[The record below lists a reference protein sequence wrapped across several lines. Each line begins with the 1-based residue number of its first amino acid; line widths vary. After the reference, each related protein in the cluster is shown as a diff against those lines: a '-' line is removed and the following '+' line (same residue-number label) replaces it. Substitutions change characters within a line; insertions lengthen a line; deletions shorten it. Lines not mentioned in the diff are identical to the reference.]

1 MTSAEIS
8 EPPTNATTRQPILSV
23 RDAEKFY
30 GMSPA
35 LRGISLDLFPGE
47 LLGFLGPN
55 GAGKTTLI
63 RCLAGR
69 SKLYKGTIELFDSVE
84 TDQRTSRRVD
94 RLNSIGFVP
103 QTLALYSDLT
113 VEQNLFA
120 FGQLHGVPRRDLDS
134 AVTEAL
140 RWADLADR
148 RGKLASTLS
157 GGMKRRLNIACSVL
171 HEPAILLLDEPTV
184 GVDPQSRERIYEM
197 LSDLQSCSTAILL
210 TTHQLDEAQHRCDRI
225 AIVDQGQVIRVG
237 TFDELV
243 ASTVGTNQRLSVRF
257 RTKPTIPLHSL
268 AFDETGNVGS
278 CDISDVPSELPE
290 FLESLADAG
299 AEVEHV
305 MLQGPTLQH
314 VFLHLTGKELRE

>member
-1 MTSAEIS
+1 MPPVDTTTAE
-8 EPPTNATTRQPILSV
+8 RDPILSV

-30 GMSPA
+30 GMAPA
-35 LRGISLDLFPGE
+35 LRGISLDLYPGE

-69 SKLYKGTIELFDSVE
+69 SKLYKGSIEMFDAGDSE
-84 TDQRTSRRVD
+84 PTRSRRAI
-94 RLNSIGFVP
+94 RARSIGFVP
-103 QTLALYSDLT
+103 QTLALYDDLT
-113 VEQNLFA
+113 VEQNLCA
-120 FGQLHGVPRRDLDS
+120 FGQLHGVRRQDLDS
-134 AVTEAL
+134 AVADAL

-148 RGKLASTLS
+148 RRKLASTLS

-197 LSDLQSCSTAILL
+197 LSDLQSIGTAILL

-225 AIVDQGQVIRVG
+225 AIVDQGQVICVG

-243 ASTVGTNQRLSVRF
+243 ATTIGTNQRLTVHF
-257 RTKPTIPLHSL
+257 RTKPRTLPPQLPT
-268 AFDETGNVGS
+268 AFTFDETGTIGS
-278 CDISDVPSELPE
+278 CELSDIPTQLPVFMDSLSKIGVDVEQ
-290 FLESLADAG
+290 
-299 AEVEHV
+299 VT
-305 MLQGPTLQH
+305 LQGPTLQH